1 MWLFTETGFLSAVQK
16 DPGKPSLSV
25 RARDKKSLANL
36 AKKFELE
43 IIKTPF
49 ADYPYRVELSKEK
62 FAQWV
67 ANEVELID
75 YSNFK
80 NRVSDVRDAKYA
92 KHLSS
97 VWSIMV
103 DSEDKE
109 ARERA

>member
-1 MWLFTETGFLSAVQK
+1 MWLFTQTGFLSAVQK
-16 DPGKPSLSV
+16 DSGKPSLSV
-25 RARDKKSLANL
+25 RSRDKKSLADL
-36 AKKFELE
+36 AERFELE

-80 NRVSDVRDAKYA
+80 NRVADVRDAKYA

-97 VWSIMV
+97 VWSTMV